1 MQHLRLAAGGGA
13 GQLPGT
19 GKLLEQIVLD
29 RVEIWEIWGGD
40 LGTPYAIPCQWEIW
54 GHHTQFHATRAQRL
68 ERLSWQELRMVSPST
83 KGLFHAVD
91 PGRTCR

>member
-29 RVEIWEIWGGD
+29 RVEI
-40 LGTPYAIPCQWEIW
+40 WEIW